1 MGQVK
6 KDYIVTGLDIGSSK
20 TTALTARS
28 DASGSFEI
36 LGQVNLPS
44 KGVSK
49 GIFIDLGEATDIVSK
64 ALSKLREKTG
74 RKPGDIYVNIS
85 GQTVKGA
92 KSVGM
97 IPLSLRGREV
107 SSTDMDRAIGVA
119 STIHLPFDREIIHKI
134 VHNFSIDDQSWI
146 RNPLGLYASR
156 LSCEVYIITGDVN
169 HIQSVYKCVNSAGYD
184 VKELVCTG
192 IADGMSL
199 LDKTQKEEGAVL
211 IDFGDTV
218 TEVSFFSG
226 GSLAEL
232 DILSVGSK
240 DLGSG
245 FKESSGFNN
254 LISRI
259 TARVQ
264 DFIRGGGKVS
274 SVVLTGG
281 MVFADGIIEF
291 LEGRIPYPIK
301 MGVVKDVR
309 GDISSIDSI
318 RLSTAIGLAKYGH
331 EKYLQKLAEAK
342 NPAHRLSDKIV
353 GIFNHYF

>member
-1 MGQVK
+1 MK
-6 KDYIVTGLDIGSSK
+6 KEYIVTGLDIGSSK
-20 TTALTARS
+20 TTVLTARS
-28 DASGSFEI
+28 GGGFFEI
-36 LGQVNLPS
+36 LGQINVPS

-49 GIFIDLGEATDIVSK
+49 GVFTDLGEVTDTVSK

-74 RKPGDIYVNIS
+74 KRPGDIYVNIS
-85 GQTVKGA
+85 SQTVKGA

-107 SSTDMDRAIGVA
+107 MAPDMDRAIGVA

-134 VHNFSIDDQSWI
+134 VHKFSIDDQPWI
-146 RNPLGLYASR
+146 DNPLGLYASR

-169 HIQSVYKCVNSAGYD
+169 HIQSIYKCVNSAGYD
-184 VKELVCTG
+184 VKELVYTG
-192 IADGMSL
+192 IADGASL
-199 LDKTQKEEGAVL
+199 LDKTSREEGAVL
-211 IDFGDTV
+211 IDFGDTL

-232 DILSVGSK
+232 DILPVGSK
-240 DLGSG
+240 DLGAG
-245 FKESSGFNN
+245 FKESADFNN
-254 LISRI
+254 VVVRI
-259 TARVQ
+259 ATRIQ
-264 DFIRGGGKVS
+264 DFIRNGGKVC

-291 LEGRIPYPIK
+291 LEGKLPYPIK

-318 RLSTAIGLAKYGH
+318 RLSTVIGLAKYGY
-331 EKYLQKLAEAK
+331 EKYLQKQAEAK

-353 GIFNHYF
+353 DIFNHYF

>member
-1 MGQVK
+1 MRK
-6 KDYIVTGLDIGSSK
+6 EYIVTGLDIGSSK

-28 DASGSFEI
+28 AGGGFFEI
-36 LGQVNLPS
+36 LGQISLPS

-49 GIFIDLGEATDIVSK
+49 GIFTDLGEATDTVSK

-74 RKPGDIYVNIS
+74 KRPGDIYVNIS

-92 KSVGM
+92 RSVGM

-107 SSTDMDRAIGVA
+107 ATPDMDRAIAVA

-146 RNPLGLYASR
+146 TNPLGLYASR
-156 LSCEVYIITGDVN
+156 LSCEVYIVTGDVN
-169 HIQSVYKCVNSAGYD
+169 HIQSIYKCVNSAGYEI
-184 VKELVCTG
+184 KELVCTG
-192 IADGMSL
+192 IADGTSL
-199 LDKTQKEEGAVL
+199 LDKTSKEDGAVL
-211 IDFGDTV
+211 IDFGDTL

-232 DILSVGSK
+232 DILPVGSK
-240 DLGSG
+240 GIGAG
-245 FKESSGFNN
+245 FKESADFNN
-254 LISRI
+254 VIFRI
-259 TARVQ
+259 ATRVQ
-264 DFIRGGGKVS
+264 DFIRNGGKVS

-291 LEGRIPYPIK
+291 LEGKLAYQIK

-309 GDISSIDSI
+309 GDISSIESI
-318 RLSTAIGLAKYGH
+318 RLSTAIGLAKYGY
-331 EKYLQKLAEAK
+331 EKYLQKLAETN
-342 NPAHRLSDKIV
+342 NPARRLSDKIV
-353 GIFNHYF
+353 AIFNNYF

>member
-1 MGQVK
+1 VNR
-6 KDYIVTGLDIGSSK
+6 DYIVTGLDIGSSK
-20 TTALTARS
+20 TTVLTARS
-28 DASGSFEI
+28 VAGGSFEI
-36 LGQVNLPS
+36 LGQISLPS

-49 GIFIDLGEATDIVSK
+49 GIFTDLGEATDTVSK

-74 RKPGDIYVNIS
+74 KRPGDIYVNIS
-85 GQTVKGA
+85 GQTVRGA

-107 SSTDMDRAIGVA
+107 AAPDMDRAIGAA

-146 RNPLGLYASR
+146 RNPAGLYASR

-184 VKELVCTG
+184 IKELVYTG
-192 IADGMSL
+192 IADGASL
-199 LDKTQKEEGAVL
+199 LDKAQKEEGAVL
-211 IDFGDTV
+211 IDFGDTL
-218 TEVSFFSG
+218 TEATFFYG

-232 DILSVGSK
+232 DIFPAGSK
-240 DLGSG
+240 DFGPD
-245 FKESSGFNN
+245 FRENAEFNN
-254 LISRI
+254 IVSRI
-259 TARVQ
+259 AMKAQ
-264 DFIRGGGKVS
+264 DFIRGGGRVS

-291 LEGRIPYPIK
+291 LEGRLAYPIR
-301 MGVVKDVR
+301 MGVVKDAR

-318 RLSTAIGLAKYGH
+318 RLSTAIGLAKYGY
-331 EKYLQKLAEAK
+331 EKYLQKLTEAR
-342 NPAHRLSDKIV
+342 NPAHRLSDKV
-353 GIFNHYF
+353 VDIFNHYF